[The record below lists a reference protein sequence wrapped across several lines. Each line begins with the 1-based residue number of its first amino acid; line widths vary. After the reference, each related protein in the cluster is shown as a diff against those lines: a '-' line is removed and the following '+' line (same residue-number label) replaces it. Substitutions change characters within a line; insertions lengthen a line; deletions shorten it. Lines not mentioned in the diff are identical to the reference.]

1 MKTVDLIPFIL
12 HELNSEDK
20 YGLELIKAI
29 ETISGGAI
37 IVKQPTLYTI
47 LKKLEK
53 SKFISSYW
61 QDSEIGGKRHY
72 YKLTEYGKIQVSMLP
87 PVEQLVSDLL
97 KAEAEGSGSTEN
109 EVIDVSNNT
118 IEPKE
123 SILPSADLFAEN
135 NSLNTLDTATET
147 EINIGNTE
155 ILKEGPASSESNF
168 AENSSVSKFTEK
180 TLPVVHPKSPINET
194 NDIFP
199 ELETKV
205 TFYSTSNEI
214 KYVDYKNIKT
224 DEQYIKSKKIAK
236 CFLLKS
242 LITSF
247 ILITLLVLCSILSR
261 FSGGSA
267 LFYITCICSL
277 IVAIFYPIITAVKL
291 DKIKEKVISNKFN
304 FKNKKLLFTNLI
316 FILLIVVALLF
327 INIGMGNNSFAEI
340 FTFGNFENLYAPLL
354 LASTCLIDLLQ
365 SRILFK
371 KHKI

>member
-242 LITSF
+242 LITSS
-247 ILITLLVLCSILSR
+247 ILITLLVLCSILSG

>member
-291 DKIKEKVISNKFN
+291 DNIKEKVISNKFN

-354 LASTCLIDLLQ
+354 LVSTCLIDLLQ

-371 KHKI
+371 KHNI

>member
-242 LITSF
+242 LITSS
-247 ILITLLVLCSILSR
+247 ILITLLVLCSILSG

-354 LASTCLIDLLQ
+354 LVSTCLIDLLQ